1 MNARK
6 SLSVPRKI
14 TLWMTIFSLATPWP
28 LVPAAL
34 AAPAI
39 TPTPLALSQIPL
51 FVSTSTKANV
61 LLILDNSNS
70 MDEDASGSAV
80 GSANAN
86 SKSEIAR
93 GVAKSL
99 VATYTNKINM
109 GLMAYRQ
116 AANSASFLHNSPYDA
131 SYDPN
136 NYDSAWT
143 GNRASPTHKK
153 FRIPNPTSAGDYIY
167 YNVALPFYA
176 SSNQGN
182 GYCYSNTANAASNI
196 THPDGFWNNE
206 TTAGPWDTYR
216 CYSSKTGTSDVL
228 PAMNGTGAAAA
239 GYGGTG
245 NNFAFSPTD
254 SDYAQNIYDFGRFL
268 TWHYISPTWFAN
280 TSPGRGYLHVPIKNL
295 DTTQAGL
302 LNTKLGTSQFVTN
315 GPTNANLPLQNA
327 GLTPIEGTLLTAKD
341 YFGGSWNTASEG
353 YTNNCYPLPTSCGK
367 NYIVLVTDGL
377 PSTDKNGN
385 PITSSASALA
395 DAATAAGQLK
405 AAGIETYIVGFALPY
420 GTNPSQLNTIA
431 NAGGTG
437 TAYSASDQTTLNAAL
452 TTIFADILAKSG
464 SAAAVA
470 TNSTSLNST
479 SAIYQAKFDPSDWS
493 GQLLAYV
500 VGTSGTIPAS
510 PTWDASTALPSYTSR
525 SIITYKPSS
534 RRGIPFAWPANPAS
548 PGATEM
554 DTSQSTAIGSSGILD
569 YIRGSG
575 TNEGTGSTNYRPRT
589 TSKLGDIVN
598 SSPVYVGKPA
608 SGYADTIEASAPY
621 STFATNNANRT
632 PIIYAG
638 GNDGMLHG
646 FRTSDGVEVLGYVPS
661 TVYSNLSLLSSNA
674 YSHRYFVDG
683 SPTVADVF
691 FGGAWHTVLV
701 GGLNGGGQGIYA
713 LDVTNPGS
721 FSQSNAGS
729 IVLWEFTDRD
739 TDSSTAANSNFDAD
753 LGYTYSQPAIG
764 KMQDGSWVAVFGN
777 GYNNMTA
784 DGAAS
789 SSGDAVLYIVNIQTG
804 NLIAKIDTK
813 KGYAS
818 SPNGTTP
825 NGLSSPIL
833 ADVDGDEIIDYIY
846 AGDLQGN
853 LWKFDV
859 SATNSSQWGS
869 AYGSTNNPTPL
880 FTAMMGSTPQ
890 PITERPEVGEHPQG
904 KYFVYFGTGKYIE
917 TGDNSATGATTQT
930 FYGIWDNGAA
940 IGNSRSTLLQQ
951 QILAEV
957 TSNNETWRLTS
968 NNIPTWTGSSAN
980 QGWYIDL
987 YNTQNGNTNNYGEKQ
1002 VSNPVLSNRRL
1013 IFTTLIPAS
1022 GVCTSGGDSWLMELN
1037 PETGARF
1044 TTSPFDVNGDGTFN
1058 TSDFLTGGT
1067 VSSPAP
1073 VGGRKLTG
1081 GIAGTPA
1088 IMSDPANKRELKYF
1102 SQSSG
1107 ALKVVTENPGTG
1119 SARISWREIISK

>member
-1 MNARK
+1 MNTRQ
-6 SLSVPRKI
+6 SLSAPRKI
-14 TLWMTIFSLATPWP
+14 VLWTTMFSLAVPWP
-28 LVPAAL
+28 FIPAAQ
-34 AAPAI
+34 AAA
-39 TPTPLALSQIPL
+39 TTPLALSQIPL
-51 FVSTSTKANV
+51 FVSSSTKANV

-93 GVAKSL
+93 GVAQSL

-116 AANSASFLHNSPYDA
+116 NSNSAWFLHNSPYDA
-131 SYDPN
+131 SYDPA
-136 NYDSAWT
+136 NYDDAWT

-153 FRIPNPTSAGDYIY
+153 FRISNPTSTGNFVH

-182 GYCYSNTANAASNI
+182 GFCYSNTANAAANS
-196 THPDGFWNNE
+196 THTDGFWNSE
-206 TTAGPWDTYR
+206 TAAGPWDTYR
-216 CYSSKTGTSDVL
+216 CYTSKTGTSDVL
-228 PAMNGTGAAAA
+228 PAMDGTGAAAA

-245 NNFAFSPTD
+245 NNYTFSPTD
-254 SDYAQNIYDFGRFL
+254 SDYAQDIYDFGRFI
-268 TWHYISPTWFAN
+268 TWNYVGPTWYSN
-280 TSPGRGYLHVPIKNL
+280 TSPGRGYLHTPIKNL
-295 DTTQAGL
+295 DSSQAGL

-315 GPTNANLPLQNA
+315 GPTSASLPLQNA

-341 YFGGSWNTASEG
+341 YFGGAWNTTNEG
-353 YTNNCYPLPTSCGK
+353 YTNNCYPLPTSCDK
-367 NYIVLVTDGL
+367 NFVVLVTDGL

-385 PITSSASALA
+385 LITNSATGLA
-395 DAATAAGQLK
+395 DAATAAGLLK
-405 AAGIETYIVGFALPY
+405 AAGVETYIVGFALPY
-420 GTNPSQLNTIA
+420 GTNPNQLDVIA
-431 NAGGTG
+431 SAGGTG
-437 TAYSASDQTTLNAAL
+437 TAYSATNQTTLNAAL

-470 TNSTSLNST
+470 TNSTSLNSS

-500 VGTSGTIPAS
+500 VGTTGDIPTS
-510 PTWDASTALPSYTSR
+510 PTWDASTALPSYSAR
-525 SIITYKPSS
+525 NIITSKPSN
-534 RRGIPFAWPANPAS
+534 RRGIPFAWPANPSS
-548 PGATEM
+548 PSATEM
-554 DTSQSTAIGSSGILD
+554 DASQSTALGSSDVLE
-569 YIRGSG
+569 YLRGNG
-575 TNEGTGSTNYRPRT
+575 ANEGTGNTNFRPRT

-598 SSPVYVGKPA
+598 SSPVYVGEPA
-608 SGYADTIEASAPY
+608 SGFADTIEASTPY
-621 STFATNNANRT
+621 STFATSNASRT

-646 FRTSDGVEVLGYVPS
+646 FRASDGVEILGFVPS
-661 TVYSNLSLLSSNA
+661 TVYSNLSLLSSNV

-683 SPTVADVF
+683 SPSVADVY

-713 LDVTNPGS
+713 LDITNPGS
-721 FSQSNAGS
+721 FTQSNAAS
-729 IVLWEFTDRD
+729 TVLWEFTDQD
-739 TDSSTAANSNFDAD
+739 TDTSTNTNSNFDAD

-764 KMQDGSWVAVFGN
+764 KMQNGSWVAIFGN
-777 GYNNMTA
+777 GYNNTIA

-789 SSGDAVLYIVNIQTG
+789 SSGNAVLYIVDIQTG
-804 NLIAKIDTK
+804 NLIKKIDTK

-825 NGLSSPIL
+825 NGLSSPAIV
-833 ADVDGDEIIDYIY
+833 DIDGDEIIDYIY
-846 AGDLQGN
+846 TGDLQGN
-853 LWKFDV
+853 MWKFDV
-859 SATNSSQWGS
+859 SSANTNAWGS
-869 AYGSTNNPTPL
+869 AYGNTNNPAPL

-904 KYFVYFGTGKYIE
+904 KYFIYFGTGKYIE

-930 FYGIWDNGAA
+930 FYGIWDNGTA
-940 IGNSRSTLLQQ
+940 IGNSRSSLLQQ

-957 TSNNETWRLTS
+957 ASNNELWRLTS
-968 NNIPTWTGSSAN
+968 NNIPTWTGNSVH

-987 YNTQNGNTNNYGEKQ
+987 YNTENGNTNNYGEKQ
-1002 VSNPVLSNRRL
+1002 ISNPVLSNWRL
-1013 IFTTLIPAS
+1013 IFTTLIPAT
-1022 GVCTSGGDSWLMELN
+1022 GECTSGGDSWLMELN
-1037 PETGARF
+1037 PENGGRLPN
-1044 TTSPFDVNGDGTFN
+1044 SPFDVNGDNSFSNG
-1058 TSDFLTGGT
+1058 DYLTGGNAT
-1067 VSSPAP
+1067 TAAQ

-1088 IMSDPANKRELKYF
+1088 IMYKPGDKTEFKYF
-1102 SQSSG
+1102 SQSNG
-1107 ALKVVTENPGTG
+1107 TLKSVKENPGNVSG
-1119 SARISWREIISK
+1119 RISWREITGE